1 MSKEKKI
8 RLGLMGGTFD
18 PIHYGHL
25 VTAEAARDQYQL
37 DEVIFVPTGNPPH
50 KRDKIISDADDRMM
64 MCILATISNPYFQVS
79 DIEVKREGFSYTYET
94 VQKFLELYDNC
105 CEIFFITGCDAVLEI
120 CTWKNVDLLMDNCTI
135 IAASRPG
142 FVLENAEDI
151 FETLKKKVFFMEVPA
166 LAISSTDIRQRV
178 RMGNPIK
185 YLLPDAVE
193 NYLIKRRLYNKNDK
207 Y

>member
-1 MSKEKKI
+1 MSTEHNI

-25 VTAEAARDQYQL
+25 VTAEAARDQFEL

-50 KRDKIISDADDRMM
+50 KRDKNISDADDRFM
-64 MCILATISNPYFQVS
+64 MCILATISNPHFQVS
-79 DIEVKREGFSYTYET
+79 DIEVKRDGYSYTYET
-94 VQKFLELYDNC
+94 VRKFLDLYDNR

-120 CTWKNVDLLMDNCTI
+120 STWKNIDLLMDTCTI

-142 FVLENAEDI
+142 FVFEDAKHL
-151 FETLKKKVFFMEVPA
+151 FNTLKKKVFFMEVPA

-178 RMGNPIK
+178 ANGKPIR

-193 NYLIKRRLYNKNDK
+193 DYLVKRGLYNEYGK
-207 Y
+207 